1 MPILKSTSLGDRVW
15 EDTNANGI
23 QDDGENGIPDVT
35 VRLYT
40 CLSDGSTGTLVTTT
54 TTDANGNYLFPDLAP
69 GTYKVEFVA
78 PNGYVY
84 STQDATVDSADSD
97 ADANGLT
104 GCYTLDP
111 GEHDTSA
118 DAGLYQTASLGDY
131 VWVDTD
137 EDGQQNETNTGLNG
151 VTVNL
156 KDGLGMV
163 ISSTVTANDNNGNAG
178 YYLFDGLIPGDYSVE
193 FIKPADYN
201 FTRQDQ
207 GDEASDS
214 DVDQATGMTVTT
226 TLTSGEND
234 LSWDAGLVQVKAS
247 LGDKVWYDADADG
260 LQDANEMGIAG
271 VTVTLKGGGT
281 DGVLGTADDTTET
294 TTTNAAGNYLFDNLN
309 AGEEYKVIFSDTP
322 DGYEYTTPNVNG
334 NSQDSIDSD
343 AVPMVA
349 DNTDMIL
356 EMLFDNA
363 NLDSSTSGNNHSG
376 SVVGDPVFA
385 NGMMTL
391 DGNGDG
397 IKISKTGSL
406 NDNTPERTI
415 HIRFKADDVN
425 GTQVLYEEG
434 GSWRGMN
441 VYIDAGNLYLGGWS
455 GNNSSTVGTY
465 LSTDIVAGAWYDVSL
480 VLDAGASVTPDGLKG
495 YLNGVEFGSA
505 DITQIGSHGNGSGIG
520 IVNAGTKLHTGNTNG
535 QNAFAGMID
544 DVRVYDRALSED
556 EVTSLAGD
564 IAMTQTVTL
573 APGEHNPTL
582 DAGLYQT
589 ASLGDYVWVDT
600 DEDGQQND
608 GNTGLNG
615 VTVNLKDSN
624 GDIVATTVTA
634 DDSNGNAGY
643 YLFDGLI
650 PGDYSV
656 GFVKLAGYDF
666 TTQDQGGDASD
677 SDANQA
683 TGMTATT
690 TLTSGENDLSWD
702 AGLVQVKA
710 SLGDRVWEDTDA
722 DGVQDNGENGIP
734 DVTVRLYTCLSDG
747 STGALVTTTTTDT
760 NGNYLFPDLAPGTY
774 KVEFVAPNGY
784 VYSTQ
789 DATVDSADSD
799 ADANGLTGCYTLD
812 PGEHDTSADAGLY
825 QTASLGDYVW
835 VDTNEDGQQNDGNTG
850 LNGVTVNLKDS
861 NGDIVATTVTA
872 DDSNGNAGYYL
883 FDGLIPGDYSVGF
896 VKPAGYDFTTQD
908 QGGDASDSDAN
919 QATGMTATTTLTSGE
934 NDLSWDAGLVQV
946 KASLGDRIWY
956 DTNENGRQDSGEGGV
971 AGVTIDLRN
980 QVNGTILATT
990 VTDNSGNYL
999 FDNLDAGYYAVD
1011 IRESTL
1017 PTDYEFTTSNAT
1029 TDTLDSDAD
1038 SLGRMALTYLS
1049 AGENDLSWDAGIVK
1063 KAAPLGK
1070 IGDRIWYDAN
1080 GNGRQDLDLNEGGV
1094 AGVTIDLR
1102 NQVNGSIL
1110 ATTTTNSMGNYL
1122 FDNLDAGY
1130 YAVDVRESTLP
1141 TGYEFT
1147 TRNATSDNLDSDAD
1161 SAGRMYTTYLSAGET
1176 DRTHD
1181 AGIVKPAPVLGSI
1194 GDRVWH
1200 DRDRDGYQDY
1210 DEPGIQG
1217 VGVSLWKQYSNGYQE
1232 YVATTSTDH
1241 YGNYHFGNLEAGTY
1255 QIWVNGSSLP
1265 LQGYYFTRQNA
1276 ANDNYDSDVDGI
1288 GQSGW
1293 FQLSAGEHDNSWDA
1307 GAYYCPIAVDL
1318 NGDGIQTLGLD
1329 VGVTFDM
1336 DNDGAVENTGWL
1348 SGDDAFIVN
1357 DANGNGIIDDRSE
1370 MFGGD
1375 NTGDGFRKLAEY
1387 DSNGDGVVDTSD
1399 AAFDQL
1405 QVWQDRNENGLTDEG
1420 ELGSLADAGIASL
1433 DVRFETRVE
1442 GDETNDNGNRLLDW
1456 SSAETAEGDSVDLV
1470 DVYFAKETVDLSGV
1484 AELTQE
1490 QSAGGSDGLELAAD
1504 DQLDFAY
1511 DAGPSS
1517 IVDDVEIPE
1526 IVMVGSADDQ
1536 YVI

>member
-1 MPILKSTSLGDRVW
+1 MPILKTTSLGDRVW

-214 DVDQATGMTVTT
+214 DVDQVTGMTATT

-234 LSWDAGLVQVKAS
+234 LFWDAGLVQVKAS
-247 LGDKVWYDADADG
+247 LGDRVWEDTDADG

-573 APGEHNPTL
+573 TPGEHNPTL

-600 DEDGQQND
+600 NEDGQQND

-656 GFVKLAGYDF
+656 GFVKPAGYDF

-683 TGMTATT
+683 IGMTATT

-934 NDLSWDAGLVQV
+934 NDLSWDAG
-946 KASLGDRIWY
+946 
-956 DTNENGRQDSGEGGV
+956 
-971 AGVTIDLRN
+971 
-980 QVNGTILATT
+980 
-990 VTDNSGNYL
+990 
-999 FDNLDAGYYAVD
+999 
-1011 IRESTL
+1011 
-1017 PTDYEFTTSNAT
+1017 
-1029 TDTLDSDAD
+1029 
-1038 SLGRMALTYLS
+1038 
-1049 AGENDLSWDAGIVK
+1049 IVK

-1102 NQVNGSIL
+1102 NQVNGTIL
-1110 ATTTTNSMGNYL
+1110 ATTITDSMGRYL

-1176 DRTHD
+1176 DRSHD

-1200 DRDRDGYQDY
+1200 DQDRDGYQDY
-1210 DEPGIQG
+1210 NESGISG
-1217 VGVSLWKQYSNGYQE
+1217 VGVSLWKQYSNGYHEQ
-1232 YVATTSTDH
+1232 VATTSTDY
-1241 YGNYHFGNLEAGTY
+1241 YGNYHFNNLEAGTY
-1255 QIWVNGSSLP
+1255 QVWVNGSSLP
-1265 LQGYYFTRQNA
+1265 QGYYFTRQNA

-1329 VGVTFDM
+1329 AGVTFDM

-1357 DANGNGIIDDRSE
+1357 DANGNGIVDNRSE

-1387 DSNGDGVVDTSD
+1387 DSNGDGVIDTSD

-1405 QVWQDRNENGLTDEG
+1405 QVWQDRNENGLTDVG
-1420 ELGSLADAGIASL
+1420 ELGSLADAGLSSL

-1442 GDETNDNGNRLLDW
+1442 GEETTDNGNRLLDW
-1456 SSAETAEGDSVDLV
+1456 SSAEMTEGDSVDLV

-1504 DQLDFAY
+1504 QLDFAY